1 MMESL
6 EGQFDTQLRE
16 LVLALNQSAHQ
27 EPNLESLCARIDF
40 TEFYTAGNGGA
51 GGGVGKA

>member
-1 MMESL
+1 MESL

-27 EPNLESLCARIDF
+27 EPNLASLCARIDF
-40 TEFYTAGNGGA
+40 TEFYTAAPAAA
-51 GGGVGKA
+51 GR